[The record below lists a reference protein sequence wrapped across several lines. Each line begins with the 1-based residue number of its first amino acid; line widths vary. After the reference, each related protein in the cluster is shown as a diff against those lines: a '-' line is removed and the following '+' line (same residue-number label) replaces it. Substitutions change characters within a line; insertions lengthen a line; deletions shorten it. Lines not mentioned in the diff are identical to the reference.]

1 MQCNYILD
9 ALPSMSG
16 VWTRGGPWGPL
27 TREAF
32 SASIRMPPGAA
43 IATTTGPLEQRHSE
57 ESTVLSPMSLPTLSE
72 PDRIAFFLDFDGT
85 LVELAERP
93 DAVRLTERTRDA
105 LGRLSDATGGA
116 VAVITGREISDLD
129 AFLAPLR
136 LPAAGVHGLT
146 RRTLSGE
153 SLAAPIDEDFLRH
166 AELLLAPLVLSEPG
180 LLLERKSNAVA
191 LHYRARPDLETACGE
206 VMDELAA
213 ISRGIQIKRGKMVFE
228 AKPAMADKGTA
239 ILDFLKEA
247 PFAGRRPFFAGDD
260 ATDEDAFA
268 AVNKLDGITVKIGPG
283 ATIARYRA
291 DGTAVF
297 LDWLHAV
304 SLAFMSEVSNG

>member
-1 MQCNYILD
+1 MRR
-9 ALPSMSG
+9 SF
-16 VWTRGGPWGPL
+16 
-27 TREAF
+27 F
-32 SASIRMPPGAA
+32 SAGATVAPRVRMSARNHSNERTDQSKGSI
-43 IATTTGPLEQRHSE
+43 
-57 ESTVLSPMSLPTLSE
+57 VFVPMSLPILSK
-72 PDRIAFFLDFDGT
+72 PDSIAFFLDFDGT

-93 DAVRLTERTRDA
+93 DAVRLAERTRDA
-105 LGRLSDATGGA
+105 ISRLIDATGGA
-116 VAVITGREISDLD
+116 VAVITGREIAELD
-129 AFLAPLR
+129 EMLAPLR

-146 RRTLSGE
+146 RRTLAGE
-153 SLAAPIDEDFLRH
+153 NHAAPIDEEFLRH

-191 LHYRARPDLETACGE
+191 LHYRARPDLEVDCGRA
-206 VMDELAA
+206 MDELAS

-228 AKPAMADKGTA
+228 AKPALADKGTA

-283 ATIARYRA
+283 ATIAQYRA
-291 DGTAVF
+291 EGTPLF
-297 LDWLHAV
+297 LEWLHAT
-304 SLAFMSEVSNG
+304 SLVFMHEVAND